1 MKNYI
6 LVILAVLLI
15 SSSANIAA
23 ALTAVSPVAAAATGN
38 SKPATLSILDQLLF
52 SAEPLIVNG
61 VVKAKILVNRIT
73 KKVEYVWSDVY
84 RCYVRAKYSIP
95 NIQTLYDSAHAGG
108 KWIKGKIDTELLTN
122 YN

>member
-1 MKNYI
+1 MKNI
-6 LVILAVLLI
+6 IFIMLTVLLI
-15 SSSANIAA
+15 SSSSNIAE

-38 SKPATLSILDQLLF
+38 SKPATLSIPDQLLF

-84 RCYVRAKYSIP
+84 GGYVLPKYSIP
-95 NIQTLYDSAHAGG
+95 NIQALYDSAHSGG
-108 KWIKGKIDTELLTN
+108 K
-122 YN
+122 

>member
-1 MKNYI
+1 MKNVI

-15 SSSANIAA
+15 SSSANMAA
-23 ALTAVSPVAAAATGN
+23 ALTAVSPVAAAATSN
-38 SKPATLSILDQLLF
+38 SKPATLSIIDHILF

-84 RCYVRAKYSIP
+84 GGYVLPKYSIP
-95 NIQTLYDSAHAGG
+95 NIQTLYDSAHSGR
-108 KWIKGKIDTELLTN
+108 K
-122 YN
+122 